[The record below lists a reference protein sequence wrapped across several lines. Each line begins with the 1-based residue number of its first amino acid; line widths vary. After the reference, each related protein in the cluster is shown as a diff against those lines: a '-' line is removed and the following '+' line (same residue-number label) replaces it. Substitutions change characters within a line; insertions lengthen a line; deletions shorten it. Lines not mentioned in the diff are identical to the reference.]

1 MLFYTSPTMLISLLF
16 INPAEKIIM
25 NPRVADIFGLVMGLL
40 TMISLAFLIIQ
51 FPPSMSHQLL
61 ALILILLMVVGFT
74 APIWRRILR
83 KFIPSAREEETAS
96 MGLRF
101 GLWTGLFIATLLF
114 LRVMHFMDR
123 ILILAIL
130 ALLIMIEMFLQQHA
144 AQKRAK
150 QRSRRPS
157 R

>member
-1 MLFYTSPTMLISLLF
+1 
-16 INPAEKIIM
+16 M
-25 NPRVADIFGLVMGLL
+25 NPRFADIFGLVMGLL
-40 TMISLAFLIIQ
+40 TMISLAFLITQ
-51 FPPSMSHQLL
+51 FPPSISHQLL

-74 APIWRRILR
+74 TPIWRRILR

-150 QRSRRPS
+150 QRSRRSP